1 MPVPVQARGA
11 EGQGRSGRRSCYMKG
26 KILVIGGGG
35 YLGAVLVERLLKEG
49 YHVKILDSFIY
60 GKRAVEKYAGN
71 PDVEITAGDIRNIET
86 VNIAMLDIESVI
98 HLAAV
103 VGDPASKVKP
113 ELTVETNYLAAQM
126 IASACRLNGINK
138 FIYAST
144 CSVYGMGNDLLDE
157 DAPLNPVSLY
167 ARTKISSEESI
178 MSLAKGKFNPV
189 IMRMSTL
196 YGFSARMRF
205 DLVVNTM
212 TMTAFTEGKI
222 NVFGGN
228 QWRPLLSL
236 EDAAEAYLK
245 VLQTDTGSKIY
256 NVGSEEQ
263 NYMISEVASLIGQGI
278 KEASGKNIPINIEGD
293 SFDARD
299 YRVSFKRI
307 QTELGFKVSHTI
319 PQAAKE
325 IWQKLE
331 SKEIKDPKQ
340 KVYYNHYFDSSE
352 ELIG

>member
-1 MPVPVQARGA
+1 
-11 EGQGRSGRRSCYMKG
+11 MKE

-35 YLGAVLVERLLKEG
+35 YLGAVLVERLLQEG
-49 YHVKILDSFIY
+49 YRLKILDSFIY
-60 GKRAVEKYAGN
+60 GRKAVEKLAGN
-71 PDVEITAGDIRNIET
+71 PAVEVIAGDIRNIET
-86 VNIAMLDIESVI
+86 VNFSMLDAEAVI

-103 VGDPASKVKP
+103 VGDPASKLRP

-126 IASACRLNGINK
+126 IASACKLNGINK
-138 FIYAST
+138 FLYAST
-144 CSVYGMGNDLLDE
+144 CSVYGVGDSVLDE
-157 DAPLNPVSLY
+157 DAPLNPISLY

-178 MSLAKGKFNPV
+178 MGLADRKFNPV

-212 TMTAFTEGKI
+212 TMTAFTEGQI

-236 EDAAEAYLK
+236 KDAADAYYR
-245 VLQTDTGSKIY
+245 VLNTNTGSKIY

-263 NYMISEVASLIGQGI
+263 NYTIKDVANLVAKGI
-278 KEASGKNIPINIEGD
+278 KEASGKEIPINIEGD
-293 SFDARD
+293 SVDARN

-307 QTELGFKVSHTI
+307 QTDLGFKVNHTI
-319 PQAAKE
+319 PMAAKE
-325 IWQKLE
+325 IWKKLE

>member
-1 MPVPVQARGA
+1 
-11 EGQGRSGRRSCYMKG
+11 MKE

-49 YHVKILDSFIY
+49 YSVKILDSFIY
-60 GKRAVEKYAGN
+60 GKKAVKKHAGN
-71 PDVEITAGDIRNIET
+71 PDVEVNEGDIRNIET
-86 VNIAMLDIESVI
+86 VNIAMLDTERVI

-103 VGDPASKVKP
+103 VGDPASKARP

-126 IASACRLNGINK
+126 IASACKLNGIDK

-144 CSVYGMGNDLLDE
+144 CSVYGVGKDVLDE

-178 MSLAKGKFNPV
+178 ISLADRRFKPV

-196 YGFSARMRF
+196 YGYSARMRF

-212 TMTAFTEGKI
+212 TMTAFTEGQI

-236 EDAAEAYLK
+236 PDAAEAYLK
-245 VLQTDTGSKIY
+245 VLQADTGSKIY

-263 NYMISEVASLIGQGI
+263 NYMISEVAALVARGI
-278 KEASGKNIPINIEGD
+278 KEASGKEIPIIIEGD
-293 SFDARD
+293 AVDARD

-307 QTELGFKVSHTI
+307 QSELGFKVSHTI
-319 PQAAKE
+319 PMAANE